1 MNIETLDNNTIDK
14 HAFLF
19 FKNQQ
24 FIIQGIIADCGS
36 YNVTTYIR
44 TKEKTKR
51 RKKKKI
57 NYIEFISR
65 TNSYLSNIFIEIESS
80 RIMFQKDYEMI

>member
-24 FIIQGIIADCGS
+24 FITQSIIADCGS

-51 RKKKKI
+51 KKRK
-57 NYIEFISR
+57 R
-65 TNSYLSNIFIEIESS
+65 
-80 RIMFQKDYEMI
+80 